1 MAVQTAQRG
10 VAVKARSKT
19 PSAAKPSRQ
28 TEEIRR
34 LALRFSEML
43 PLGGEVLEVG
53 AASGAIALA
62 RASRVEMT
70 ALSASGS
77 AIEAARRQAERA
89 GVRIHFRR
97 GNPASMPFPDGSFD
111 FVLCRAPMKSFP
123 DPVGVVREMRRVL
136 RPGRRGVILN
146 LRRDVPRQAVTRY
159 VESLHT
165 SLGGR
170 ISAFLNLRLQQRRA
184 LTLRQFEALFAQ
196 VPFGSARV
204 DGTLIGVE
212 VWFER

>member
-1 MAVQTAQRG
+1 
-10 VAVKARSKT
+10 
-19 PSAAKPSRQ
+19 
-28 TEEIRR
+28 
-34 LALRFSEML
+34 ML

-53 AASGAIALA
+53 GTTGAIALV
-62 RASRVEMT
+62 RASGMSLT
-70 ALSASGS
+70 ALDSNGP
-77 AIEAARRQAERA
+77 AIEAARRQAEKA
-89 GVRIHFRR
+89 RIPVHFQR

-111 FVLCRAPMKSFP
+111 FVICRAPITSFP
-123 DPVGVVREMRRVL
+123 DPVGVLREMRRVL

-165 SLGGR
+165 SEGSRLL
-170 ISAFLNLRLQQRRA
+170 AFLKLRLQQRRA
-184 LTLRQFEALFAQ
+184 YTLRQFEELFRQ
-196 VPFGSARV
+196 VPFGSTRI